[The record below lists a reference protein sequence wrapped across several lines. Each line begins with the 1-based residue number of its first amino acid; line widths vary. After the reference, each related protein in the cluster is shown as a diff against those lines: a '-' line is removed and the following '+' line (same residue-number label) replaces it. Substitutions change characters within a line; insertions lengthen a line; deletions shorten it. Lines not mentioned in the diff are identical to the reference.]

1 MPRRRLAADEGFTL
15 VELLV
20 VIVIIGIL
28 AVAGIAA
35 FLHQRAKA
43 EDANAKISAATAAK
57 ALAIWHTE
65 HGSFDGA
72 GAAGL
77 ARIEPSLAGARNLAV
92 TAAGDTFTVAV
103 DSTAGADGGGTF
115 SIEHRGP
122 GDELRACTHAGNG
135 ACAADG
141 TW

>member
-1 MPRRRLAADEGFTL
+1 MPRRRLTADEGFTL

-28 AVAGIAA
+28 ATAGLAA
-35 FLHQRAKA
+35 FLHQRAKG
-43 EDANAKISAATAAK
+43 EDAKAKVYAATAAK
-57 ALAIWHTE
+57 AMAVWHTE
-65 HGSFDGA
+65 HGDFDGA
-72 GAAGL
+72 GVAGL
-77 ARIEPSLAGARNLAV
+77 VRIEPSLARANNLDV
-92 TAAGDTFTVAV
+92 TAAGDTFTVSV

-122 GDELRACTHAGNG
+122 GDELRACTHAGKG

>member
-20 VIVIIGIL
+20 VILIIGIL
-28 AVAGIAA
+28 AVTGLAA

-43 EDANAKISAATAAK
+43 EDANAKVYAATAAK
-57 ALAIWHTE
+57 AMTVWHTE
-65 HGSFDGA
+65 HGTFDGA

-77 ARIEPSLAGARNLAV
+77 AGIEPSLGGAHNLAV
-92 TAAGDTFTVAV
+92 TAAGDAFTVSV

-115 SIEHRGP
+115 SIEHRAG
-122 GDELRACTHAGNG
+122 GDDVRGCTHAGKG

-141 TW
+141 SW